1 MAEEGDRVIA
11 RVLHATTRSEEA
23 ALAVAA
29 MWGRDIGPSER
40 SAPGYEGGILLRE
53 GTDVLV
59 VSCWADLLDA
69 EAANRPLA
77 SLPPGGRGRIS
88 ELRLE
93 DSARLTPASPL
104 HPGVDVQVLEA
115 TAEWLHVRI
124 ESREYSLPRDM
135 AEQVLVDP
143 DQGEG
148 AATASDAYTVLVSR
162 AGRANWLV
170 RVIARASATV
180 ALSEQ
185 FSSEPAARDRFEE
198 LRADADRL
206 DAAAFRSLHE
216 LP

>member
-1 MAEEGDRVIA
+1 MAAVPHPADHMEGRRPPAVVGGCHGRGGYRRAGGELLGRPAGRRGGTGPAAGAACGVPGA
-11 RVLHATTRSEEA
+11 RPADQTAVLP
-23 ALAVAA
+23 
-29 MWGRDIGPSER
+29 GP
-40 SAPGYEGGILLRE
+40 
-53 GTDVLV
+53 LV
-59 VSCWADLLDA
+59 VTWRAGA
-69 EAANRPLA
+69 GANRSLA
-77 SLPPGGRGRIS
+77 SLSPGGRGRIS

-93 DSARLTPASPL
+93 DSARLTLASPL
-104 HPGVDVQVLEA
+104 HPGVDV
-115 TAEWLHVRI
+115 
-124 ESREYSLPRDM
+124 
-135 AEQVLVDP
+135 QVLVDP

>member
-1 MAEEGDRVIA
+1 MTSRAGA
-11 RVLHATTRSEEA
+11 
-23 ALAVAA
+23 
-29 MWGRDIGPSER
+29 G
-40 SAPGYEGGILLRE
+40 
-53 GTDVLV
+53 
-59 VSCWADLLDA
+59 
-69 EAANRPLA
+69 ANRPLA

-115 TAEWLHVRI
+115 TAEWLHIRI

-135 AEQVLVDP
+135 AEQVLVQP

-162 AGRANWLV
+162 AGRTNWLV
-170 RVIARASATV
+170 RVIARANATV
-180 ALSEQ
+180 VLSER

-198 LRADADRL
+198 LRGDADRL